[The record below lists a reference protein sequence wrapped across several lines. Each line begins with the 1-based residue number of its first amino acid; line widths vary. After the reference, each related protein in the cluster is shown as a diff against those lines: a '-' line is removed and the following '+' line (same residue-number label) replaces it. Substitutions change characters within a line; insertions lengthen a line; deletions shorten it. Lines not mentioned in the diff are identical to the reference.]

1 MGKPPPVRQNA
12 TMESLDGLD
21 DEELASSAY
30 VWRMRALQGD
40 RQANEIAQAMEA
52 ELRRRLGSTPSMS
65 GPLELLPQ
73 VKPKSPWWRFW

>member
-1 MGKPPPVRQNA
+1 
-12 TMESLDGLD
+12 MESLDGLD

-30 VWRMRALQGD
+30 VWRMRARQGD

-73 VKPKSPWWRFW
+73 VKPKAPWWRFW